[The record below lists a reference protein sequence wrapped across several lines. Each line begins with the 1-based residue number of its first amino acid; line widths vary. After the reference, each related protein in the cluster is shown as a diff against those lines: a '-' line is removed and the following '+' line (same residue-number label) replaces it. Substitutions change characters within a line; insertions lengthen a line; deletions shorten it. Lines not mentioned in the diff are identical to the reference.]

1 MRMRTELSLKD
12 PASQEGPRSC
22 VARRKQ
28 RGRHCTET
36 ARHCQQQGLVP
47 DMTYFRFHKAP
58 NLASLKPAAAQCVGE
73 GHGPLLLDAADLEHA
88 GVVLD
93 LEVVAAERAARDV
106 NPVIAW
112 RFGPAGEAAVA

>member
-1 MRMRTELSLKD
+1 MTPDRLQ
-12 PASQEGPRSC
+12 AGHFQHN
-22 VARRKQ
+22 RRK
-28 RGRHCTET
+28 
-36 ARHCQQQGLVP
+36 A

-58 NLASLKPAAAQCVGE
+58 NSAFLKPAAAQCVGE
-73 GHGPLLLDAADLEHA
+73 GHDPLLLDAADLEHA